1 MYHAIPPGTRCPE
14 CAHAQRLF
22 LELSTALS
30 GIEHCPATGLHT
42 GASVRNVMW
51 LQRSLGLAQTGV
63 MDDTLLSV
71 LAALHRS
78 ARRCSGCYGASI

>member
-1 MYHAIPPGTRCPE
+1 MYHAIPPGTRSPE
-14 CAHAQRLF
+14 CAHAQPPF
-22 LELSTALS
+22 LGLSTALS
-30 GIEHCPATGLHT
+30 GIERCPATGLHT

-78 ARRCSGCYGASI
+78 ARRCSGCYGASV